1 MGALVRTCALRTQGG
16 AGPSGVDAA
25 GWRRILT
32 GFHRESVD
40 LCEAGAALGRRVC
53 TEFVDPASLEAF
65 LACRLIPVDKKPG
78 VRPIGVCEVLRRV
91 VGKAVMTVVKA
102 DVVVA
107 TGPVQ
112 LCAGIEGG
120 SEAAVNTLQELFAAE
135 ETEAVL
141 LVDETNAS
149 NNLNRKVA
157 LFNIQFLCPA
167 ISKILINCYQ

>member
-1 MGALVRTCALRTQGG
+1 
-16 AGPSGVDAA
+16 
-25 GWRRILT
+25 
-32 GFHRESVD
+32 
-40 LCEAGAALGRRVC
+40 
-53 TEFVDPASLEAF
+53 
-65 LACRLIPVDKKPG
+65 
-78 VRPIGVCEVLRRV
+78 
-91 VGKAVMTVVKA
+91 MTVVKA

-120 SEAAVNTLQELFAAE
+120 SEAAVHTLQELFAAE

-141 LVDETNAS
+141 LVDATNAF